1 MPSWRSGKT
10 HGFCVTGGHSPIASE
25 PTPSPRLWA
34 AAPGATPALRIE
46 HITGGRSDHSKTGT
60 FYFARKRNFLLCL
73 DIAQR
78 GRHVNLRLI
87 PKSERCCRR
96 VTFGPGE
103 CAPAHVRGHFRGW
116 RKALFASLAAHALG
130 KASAVY
136 LCRSEDVVRACYP
149 GSARPG
155 RIPDAWK
162 SIYDRTAAGFGM
174 PLVQLSEPIDLQM
187 YRRRAP
193 VYATWFYELQL
204 PEWKSGLMGPKE
216 AAEWPVT
223 P

>member
-1 MPSWRSGKT
+1 MMVDVNGSRGS
-10 HGFCVTGGHSPIASE
+10 A
-25 PTPSPRLWA
+25 R
-34 AAPGATPALRIE
+34 
-46 HITGGRSDHSKTGT
+46 
-60 FYFARKRNFLLCL
+60 FAYQFDPEMKAYNRQHAWSYQLAER
-73 DIAQR
+73 
-78 GRHVNLRLI
+78 VNLRIALMASGELTY
-87 PKSERCCRR
+87 PPR
-96 VTFGPGE
+96 VRQYLLGEMLNNTHYVRGGSPAIAFSFGWKTAQSWFVYVMQSDLAS

-116 RKALFASLAAHALG
+116 RKALFASIATHALG

-162 SIYDRTAAGFGM
+162 SIYDRTAAEFGM

-204 PEWKSGLMGPKE
+204 PEWKSGLMRPKE